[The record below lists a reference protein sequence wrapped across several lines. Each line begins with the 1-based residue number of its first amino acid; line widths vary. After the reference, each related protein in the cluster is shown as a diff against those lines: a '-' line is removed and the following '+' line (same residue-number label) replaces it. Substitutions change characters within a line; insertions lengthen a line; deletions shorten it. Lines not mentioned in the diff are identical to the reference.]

1 MENNEVQIP
10 ASPAELFAMQRVGKV
25 ELEENNP
32 HALSNYLE
40 KELFPEL
47 DPSITQILVAVKA
60 MVERLEEFHFDTLDN
75 ADLTPGQRRIWKRDA
90 KAATKALMALRMIQE
105 G

>member
-1 MENNEVQIP
+1 MENNEIQAP
-10 ASPAELFAMQRVGKV
+10 SSPAELFAMQRVGKV

-40 KELFPEL
+40 GELFPEL
-47 DPSITQILVAVKA
+47 DPSMTQVLVAAKA
-60 MVERLEEFHFDTLDN
+60 MVERLEEFHFETLDN

-90 KAATKALMALRMIQE
+90 KAITKALMALRTVQE